1 MVHGDD
7 FIAVGQAGELKDTE
21 ELLGKHYKIKTEMLG
36 SDSKD
41 AKEVR
46 VLNKIIR
53 ITSEGLELEADPR
66 HAELVVHDLGLAEAK
81 ATRTPGIKE
90 SSKKPVIEEKSLDTF
105 AHGDQRFLAHK
116 DDTFAHGD

>member
-41 AKEVR
+41 AKDVR
-46 VLNKIIR
+46 VLRKIIR
-53 ITSEGLELEADPR
+53 ITSGGLEIEADPR
-66 HAELVVHDLGLAEAK
+66 HAELVVHDLGLAEAQ

-90 SSKKPVIEEKSLDTF
+90 SSKK
-105 AHGDQRFLAHK
+105 
-116 DDTFAHGD
+116 